1 MPQVGGVLDNSALMP
16 GLGGGGFGVNI
27 ADQSRIMLQEEEKQS
42 SVQGIDLL
50 GSPTNILMG
59 S

>member
-27 ADQSRIMLQEEEKQS
+27 ADQSRIMMQEEEKQS
-42 SVQGIDLL
+42 SV
-50 GSPTNILMG
+50 
-59 S
+59 